1 MERLFGTDG
10 VRGVANVELTSE
22 LAYKLGR
29 VGAYVLTQETKHTP
43 KILVGMDTRIS
54 GYMLKSAIVSGICS
68 MGAEA
73 IVLGVMPTP
82 AIAYLT
88 RYYGAD
94 AGVVISASHN
104 PFEFNGIK
112 FFNSSGYKLPDHLED
127 RIEDIIL
134 KSKEELPQ
142 IKGEFIGIES
152 IEENAIDD
160 YLDYVKNNI
169 DIDLTGLK
177 LAVDCANGAA
187 YRVAP
192 EILKRLGAEVIVC
205 ENKPNGVNINNKCG
219 STHLGNI
226 CKFTKNV
233 GADIG
238 LAFDGDADRL
248 LTCDEMGNLVDGD
261 KTLAITGLQMKR
273 EGRLRKNT
281 IVVTVMTNI
290 GFDIMAAKEGIN
302 VVKTKVGDR
311 YVLEEMLKG
320 GYILGG
326 EQSGHI
332 IFLEHNTTGDGII
345 TALQLLRV
353 MKVTG
358 QKLSELASI
367 MEIFPQVLINAKVK
381 NNNKYKY
388 LEDKIIADMCKQLE
402 DEFHGEGRV
411 LIRPSGTEPLVRV
424 MIEGKELDIIT
435 TRAKQLANLIEERIG

>member
-1 MERLFGTDG
+1 
-10 VRGVANVELTSE
+10 
-22 LAYKLGR
+22 
-29 VGAYVLTQETKHTP
+29 
-43 KILVGMDTRIS
+43 
-54 GYMLKSAIVSGICS
+54 
-68 MGAEA
+68 
-73 IVLGVMPTP
+73 
-82 AIAYLT
+82 
-88 RYYGAD
+88 
-94 AGVVISASHN
+94 
-104 PFEFNGIK
+104 
-112 FFNSSGYKLPDHLED
+112 
-127 RIEDIIL
+127 
-134 KSKEELPQ
+134 
-142 IKGEFIGIES
+142 
-152 IEENAIDD
+152 
-160 YLDYVKNNI
+160 
-169 DIDLTGLK
+169 LK